1 MEDTVKK
8 RLLESA
14 QVKQEMAKGPL
25 AGRVSKA
32 AGAILECYRS
42 GGKVIVFGNGGSAA
56 DAQHIVA
63 ELVGRFKME
72 RKPLPAVCLNTN
84 VSTLTAVGNDYGFE
98 RVFEREMSC
107 LAKKGDVVMGISTSG
122 NSRNVILALDAAKAL
137 GAVTIGLTGS
147 KGGKVQDSVDILI
160 NVPSDDTPRIQE
172 AHITIGHILCELV
185 EKGLF

>member
-1 MEDTVKK
+1 MDDLVKQ

-14 QVKQEMAKGPL
+14 QVKQEIANGSL
-25 AGRVSKA
+25 VSKVTKA
-32 AGAILECYRS
+32 ADVILECYRA

-72 RKPLPAVCLNTN
+72 RNPLAAVCLNTN

-98 RVFEREMSC
+98 RVFEREVSC
-107 LAKKGDVVMGISTSG
+107 LTKKGDVVIGISTSG
-122 NSRNVILALDAAKAL
+122 NSQNVILAMAKANAL

-147 KGGKVQDSVDILI
+147 NGGRVWWTFS
-160 NVPSDDTPRIQE
+160 
-172 AHITIGHILCELV
+172 
-185 EKGLF
+185 